1 MVYPPLHATGQM
13 VLPSLVGT
21 GRGKRATTRIRAMI
35 LLLGFIA
42 ELLSI
47 YLFLLFIAA
56 VLSWLVVFNIVNTR
70 HPAVSIIGDI
80 LYRITEPFLKPI
92 RNYVPN
98 VGGLDLSFLV
108 LFVLVWFLR
117 DVVIGNLILML
128 R

>member
-1 MVYPPLHATGQM
+1 
-13 VLPSLVGT
+13 
-21 GRGKRATTRIRAMI
+21 MI

-42 ELLSI
+42 ELLTI
-47 YLFLLFIAA
+47 YLFLLFVSA

-70 HPAVSIIGDI
+70 HPAVSIILDF

-98 VGGLDLSFLV
+98 VGGLDLSFIV
-108 LFVLVWFLR
+108 LFVIVWFLR
-117 DVVIGNLILML
+117 DVVIGNLILMV